1 MFGFIFVVLAR
12 EQTARLNAV
21 SVKPQPGGKHMR
33 FEDRDDGDYR
43 IHAGSLEL
51 RAGQGHLAA
60 VIVNSSSDGKI
71 GVHEVYRDTEA
82 SGGHRWLTSDQ
93 ALQHA
98 LQLGASAVAAERN
111 RTTSQNTRACLN
123 ARSSRR

>member
-1 MFGFIFVVLAR
+1 
-12 EQTARLNAV
+12 
-21 SVKPQPGGKHMR
+21 MR
-33 FEDRDDGDYR
+33 FEDRDDGEYR

-60 VIVNSSSDGKI
+60 VIVNRSCDGRI
-71 GVHEVYRDTEA
+71 SEREIYRDIA
-82 SGGHRWLTSDQ
+82 VSGGHRWLTSDQ

-111 RTTSQNTRACLN
+111 RTIGLTIRSTSTVPSGL
-123 ARSSRR
+123 